1 MVFSVNAPK
10 QEFPIE
16 ALILEV
22 SSNLDSNPARFYL
35 AA

>member
-1 MVFSVNAPK
+1 MFGVNAPK
-10 QEFPIE
+10 QEFPID

-22 SSNLDSNPARFYL
+22 SSNLGPNLARFYL